1 MQDQV
6 KKPLNAYFYYRM
18 AKRSE
23 IIKQHPNINSMQVA
37 KIAAKLWKS
46 EPNSVKQVYRQ
57 MSKKAFEEH
66 KINYP
71 NFIWQTGK
79 KKRDEP
85 DYYIA
90 NLQCHYEAFDDLV
103 KSFLEEFPLGVKL
116 E

>member
-1 MQDQV
+1 
-6 KKPLNAYFYYRM
+6 
-18 AKRSE
+18 
-23 IIKQHPNINSMQVA
+23 MQVA

-46 EPNSVKQVYRQ
+46 EPNSVKQIYRE

-79 KKRDEP
+79 RKREESF
-85 DYYIA
+85 IG
-90 NLQCHYEAFDDLV
+90 NLQCGYEAFDDLV
-103 KSFLEEFPLGVKL
+103 KSFLEEFPLEVKL